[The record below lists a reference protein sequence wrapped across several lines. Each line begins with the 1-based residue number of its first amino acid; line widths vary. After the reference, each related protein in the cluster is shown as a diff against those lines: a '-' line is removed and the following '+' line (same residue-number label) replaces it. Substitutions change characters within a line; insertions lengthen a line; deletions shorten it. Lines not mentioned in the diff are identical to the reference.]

1 MKKLIVFMACL
12 GVFGFTSSVMAE
24 PPAKSTILHCGCV
37 IDESGD
43 PNMRY
48 SEISVSSKSRGH
60 DNHVVGDI
68 DSCPAGDEIFID
80 FVRTG
85 DDCQIDG
92 PPLGDPIDPCGEE
105 GPVAGDV
112 CGAEVIING

>member
-24 PPAKSTILHCGCV
+24 GPPAKSTILHCGCV
-37 IDESGD
+37 IDDSDEVV
-43 PNMRY
+43 MQY
-48 SEISVSSKSRGH
+48 KEISVSSKSRGH
-60 DNHVVGDI
+60 DNHVAGDI
-68 DSCPAGDEIFID
+68 DSCPVGDETFID

-92 PPLGDPIDPCGEE
+92 PPLGDPIAGCE
-105 GPVAGDV
+105 GQEPGDV
-112 CGAEVIING
+112 CGVVPNG